1 MGKIIE
7 LIKSFINPIQPEKS
21 LDELA
26 LEAGIS
32 GADLDL
38 LKKSANGLE
47 NSWEFADD
55 VEEPEKKKGSKS
67 TTAKETQIQPEQKN
81 VVEEKNTGFE
91 RD

>member
-32 GADLDL
+32 GADLEL

-47 NSWEFADD
+47 SDWKFADD
-55 VEEPEKKKGSKS
+55 VEESKKSSKVTS
-67 TTAKETQIQPEQKN
+67 SKETPIQPEPKN
-81 VVEEKNTGFE
+81 LAKEKNTGFE